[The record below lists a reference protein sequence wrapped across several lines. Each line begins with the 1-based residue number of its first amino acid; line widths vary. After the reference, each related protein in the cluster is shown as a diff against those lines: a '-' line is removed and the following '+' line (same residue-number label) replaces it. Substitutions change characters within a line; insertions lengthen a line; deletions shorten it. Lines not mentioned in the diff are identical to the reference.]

1 MHAFAPTAR
10 TARRLRAGFSFIEI
24 LVVMGIIAVLVG
36 LGLAVYK
43 IAIEESKKTQAAA
56 LLGKVRA
63 STDLWKGKYRFYPPS
78 EFQKLST
85 VLGPTMKLGRPVPSN
100 TTNPG
105 IEALVQAL
113 YTPGFGQNPDLDED
127 RCNTDDDA
135 LDKPFA
141 SNGDLKLWE
150 IKDPWGNPLVYF
162 TDADYKDAEKN
173 PPTYLNGEGMP
184 VTPKPWRTSSGTS
197 FAQTNGFQVFSMGPD
212 GEPNTDDDVK
222 AWE

>member
-1 MHAFAPTAR
+1 MRPAAVPAP
-10 TARRLRAGFSFIEI
+10 RRASRARAGFSFVEI

-36 LGLAVYK
+36 LGLGVYQ
-43 IAIEESKKTQAAA
+43 IAIKQAPKTKCAA

-63 STDLWKGKYRFYPPS
+63 SADLWKGRYKFYPPS

-85 VLGPTMKLGRPVPSN
+85 VLGTSIKLGRPVPTN

-127 RCNTDDDA
+127 RCNTDEDA

-150 IKDPWGNPLVYF
+150 VKDPWGHPLVYF
-162 TDADYKDAEKN
+162 TEADYKDAEKN
-173 PPTYLNGEGMP
+173 PPTYVNGDGEA
-184 VTPKPWRTSSGTS
+184 VTPKPWRTSTGS
-197 FAQTNGFQVFSMGPD
+197 FAQANGFQLYSMGED
-212 GEPNTDDDVK
+212 GQPNTEDDVK

>member
-1 MHAFAPTAR
+1 MRTHGARAPGRAR
-10 TARRLRAGFSFIEI
+10 ARAGFSFVEI

-36 LGLAVYK
+36 LGISVYM
-43 IAIEESKKTQAAA
+43 IAFKQSAQTKAKT
-56 LLGKVRA
+56 LLNKVRA
-63 STDLWKGKYRFYPPS
+63 NVDLWKGKYRAYPPS
-78 EFQKLST
+78 EFQRLSA
-85 VLGPTMKLGRPVPSN
+85 VLGPTLKLGRPVPSN
-100 TTNPG
+100 TNNSG

-127 RCNTDDDA
+127 KCNTDEDA

-150 IKDPWGNPLVYF
+150 IKDPWDNPLVYF

-173 PPTYLNGEGMP
+173 PPTYLNGAGNS
-184 VTPKPWRTSSGTS
+184 VTPRPWKTSTGT
-197 FAQTNGFQVFSMGPD
+197 FAQANGFQLYSMGED